1 MHLLD
6 TNVLSELIRLRPD
19 PRVESRFETEPADL
33 FTPVICLEEI
43 RYGAKIGPPGNKLWE
58 RSQAEVF
65 PRLTVLPLDE
75 ASAIAAADLRAE
87 WKMNGT
93 PVGYRDGLLA
103 ATAKGPKAL
112 GADRGFDSQLN
123 RFGLNEQK
131 IFNAVCPRSP
141 GQLRSGTVPGNSSAC
156 SGGGRKPKAASAL

>member
-1 MHLLD
+1 MYLLD

-19 PRVESRFETEPADL
+19 PCVESRFETEPADL
-33 FTPVICLEEI
+33 FTSVICLEEI

-75 ASAIAAADLRAE
+75 ALAIAAADLRAE
-87 WKMNGT
+87 WKMKGT

-103 ATAKGPKAL
+103 ATAKERHL
-112 GADRGFDSQLN
+112 ILVTRNVRHFDHVG
-123 RFGLNEQK
+123 GLRVENWFVLPPPPEAQ
-131 IFNAVCPRSP
+131 I
-141 GQLRSGTVPGNSSAC
+141 
-156 SGGGRKPKAASAL
+156 GR